1 MKVLLYKVF
10 NFFYEIIFNRDWKKQ
25 SGLKNMLLIL
35 LHGATRELDWKIF
48 LRVFR
53 LVRFILWVV
62 GICIHLGD
70 MVVD

>member
-1 MKVLLYKVF
+1 MKVSLYKVC
-10 NFFYEIIFNRDWKKQ
+10 NFFYEIMFNRDWKKH
-25 SGLKNMLLIL
+25 SGLKNILLIL
-35 LHGATRELDWKIF
+35 VQGARSELDWKIF

-70 MVVD
+70 KVVD